1 MCELD
6 LYSIPQSGRKAFC
19 ITAVEISLPFICG
32 IDVAVILCKIVDG
45 VDKAGFPQFL
55 IFMGVSLSITAFPV
69 LARILV
75 KLKLFTIPHG
85 RRQRTQKPPRVCLGS
100 PRVTIGNGPSLGWVF
115 MADFLTALT
124 IKVMTSTTTVD
135 NYQRIYVPLGIPLR
149 PKIECVE
156 QELLSGDTVVIAETG
171 DSWFNCQKLH
181 LPENCGYE
189 FQMQYGSIGWSVGAT
204 LGYA

>member
-156 QELLSGDTVVIAETG
+156 QELLSGDTVVIAQTG